1 MEVSKQALQNII
13 SDEERLLFA
22 ENIPAEYLSDALGRR
37 TGTADALVF
46 ALSTEDVSGV
56 PRYANENGIP
66 VTPRGAGTNL
76 VGSTIPLFGG
86 IILDVSRMNR
96 VLELDRD
103 TMTITAVATGTGV
116 GINALLSRNLG
127 EKNFVMANRTAGN
140 AIFLGLVSYG
150 VFALLGVFGSRLY
163 FTAQVEDPEIIAL
176 GCDYLSIILVLSI
189 GCFGQVLLSRLLQS
203 TGKTFY
209 SMVIQ
214 MVGAGLNIVLDP
226 IMIFGLFGFTFF
238 CVMLRLGTSIL
249 AGCLT
254 MSICILPTIVR
265 TTEES
270 LLAVPESYKEGALAL
285 GAGKLRVI
293 LSIVLPCAMPGILTA
308 VILGMGRLVG
318 ESAAL
323 MFTSGMAYE
332 MPQEVLGHVMDAGR
346 TLTLHLYQVSKQA
359 VDPNAFNIAYATA
372 SVLLILVF
380 VLNRLAGLLSRVLK
394 KG

>member
-1 MEVSKQALQNII
+1 M
-13 SDEERLLFA
+13 
-22 ENIPAEYLSDALGRR
+22 
-37 TGTADALVF
+37 
-46 ALSTEDVSGV
+46 
-56 PRYANENGIP
+56 
-66 VTPRGAGTNL
+66 
-76 VGSTIPLFGG
+76 
-86 IILDVSRMNR
+86 
-96 VLELDRD
+96 
-103 TMTITAVATGTGV
+103 
-116 GINALLSRNLG
+116 
-127 EKNFVMANRTAGN
+127 
-140 AIFLGLVSYG
+140 
-150 VFALLGVFGSRLY
+150 
-163 FTAQVEDPEIIAL
+163 
-176 GCDYLSIILVLSI
+176 
-189 GCFGQVLLSRLLQS
+189 
-203 TGKTFY
+203 
-209 SMVIQ
+209 
-214 MVGAGLNIVLDP
+214 
-226 IMIFGLFGFTFF
+226 
-238 CVMLRLGTSIL
+238 
-249 AGCLT
+249 
-254 MSICILPTIVR
+254 R